1 MGMRRFLALIVTL
14 SFIALF
20 PSVTALADTSS
31 SPQILTVE
39 EAVQLALKNRED
51 VRTVQLNWDAAWIN
65 SDLAWENANMSYS
78 DSINQIYQ
86 TDYAIEAARTNYET
100 KREAVEYSVYQKYY
114 AVVNALDDLD
124 AQKLS
129 QQHAEDRLAITELRV
144 QLGLDTKLAL
154 YQAQQQAA
162 SARTN
167 SAVAEQSLDNA
178 YVSLLDYIGVATD
191 QRPELVREL
200 TYQPLQIGD
209 PETKIND
216 IVRKSP
222 SVWMADRSLL
232 LQELTRD
239 NSVGLLGDLENI
251 KQEQA
256 EIAVI
261 TSKDA
266 MRQATRSLYYNVLK
280 MQESYD
286 TAVQG
291 AKTADEA
298 LRVAKLLYEVGMGTK
313 TDVTAAEIAA
323 QSAHQAVNSLSYQH
337 AMLVMAFERPWIA
350 GSSM

>member
-1 MGMRRFLALIVTL
+1 MRRFLALIVTL

-129 QQHAEDRLAITELRV
+129 QQHAEEKLAVTELRV
-144 QLGLDTKLAL
+144 QLGLDTRLAL
-154 YQAQQQAA
+154 YQAQQQAV

-167 SAVAEQSLDNA
+167 AAVAEQSLDNA

-280 MQESYD
+280 MQESYE

-313 TDVTAAEIAA
+313 TDVTAAEIVA

-337 AMLVMAFERPWIA
+337 AILVMAFERPWIA

>member
-1 MGMRRFLALIVTL
+1 MGMRRFLALIITL

-20 PSVTALADTSS
+20 PSVTALADTGS
-31 SPQILTVE
+31 SPQTLTVE
-39 EAVQLALKNRED
+39 EAVQLVLENRED
-51 VRTVQLNWDAAWIN
+51 VRTAQLNWDAAWIN
-65 SDLAWENANMSYS
+65 SDLAWENAYMGYP

-86 TDYAIEAARTNYET
+86 TDYAVEAARTNYET

-129 QQHAEDRLAITELRV
+129 QQHAEEKLAVTELRV
-144 QLGLDTKLAL
+144 QLGLDTRLAL
-154 YQAQQQAA
+154 YQAQQQAV

-167 SAVAEQSLDNA
+167 AAVAEQSLDNA
-178 YVSLLDYIGVATD
+178 YVSLLDYIGLAKD

-222 SVWMADRSLL
+222 SVWLADRSLL

-239 NSVGLLGDLENI
+239 NSASLSGDLENI

-280 MQESYD
+280 MQESYE

-313 TDVTAAEIAA
+313 TDVTAAEIVA

-337 AMLVMAFERPWIA
+337 AILVMAFERPWIA